1 MRDSYINNNVEIN
14 VIDELRSINLTDYTA
29 ADKVKSCF
37 DKLQIIVLPIIDIDK
52 GFRIYRATNIGEDE
66 EISSVERLSYKPEC
80 LNTTYQRASIPGG
93 TAFYGTYDPYQCECP
108 KINRNGIV
116 SSIYEVCPLIRQAF
130 VPNQTATVVVSEWQV
145 MKYVSLFALA
155 ATDGSNYSAFLN
167 RIGSDLIPFLRQKGL
182 CDGDISRLNDFQKYM
197 TDRYTLKVDESNS
210 HEYIIS
216 ALFAEKIKK
225 ECRETKGIDGLIWH
239 SNLAVDSKL
248 DDTLALALFPE
259 SVSDK
264 LHFAR
269 CFKCLVTSSMSDISV
284 GRPMDITNS
293 IIDIEK

>member
-1 MRDSYINNNVEIN
+1 MVSINIV
-14 VIDELRSINLTDYTA
+14 DELRNIDLTKDDATEQVKRALDNIN
-29 ADKVKSCF
+29 VV
-37 DKLQIIVLPIIDIDK
+37 VLPILNIPA
-52 GFRIYRATNIGEDE
+52 GSRIYRATNLKEGEVV
-66 EISSVERLSYKPEC
+66 ISEKRLSYKPAET
-80 LNTTYQRASIPGG
+80 NNYYQRASVPNG
-93 TAFYGTYDPYQCECP
+93 TAFYATYDPS
-108 KINRNGIV
+108 INENGVV
-116 SSIYEVCPLIRQAF
+116 SSIYEVCPLIRNKF

-145 MKYVSLFALA
+145 IKDVSLFALA
-155 ATDGSNYSAFLN
+155 ATDGSSQSAYLN
-167 RIGSDLIPFLRQKGL
+167 RIGSDFIPFLRKEGL
-182 CDGDISRLNDFQKYM
+182 PDEDISCLNEFQKYM
-197 TDRYTLKVDESNS
+197 TGRFTLKVDESNS
-210 HEYIIS
+210 YEYIIS

-264 LHFAR
+264 LHFTR

-293 IIDIEK
+293 IIDIEN